1 MTQRTIR
8 MPSLFSLSSI
18 YKSGSYVGI
27 QHIFMGKGKIGALNR
42 IHSFRTNNS

>member
-27 QHIFMGKGKIGALNR
+27 QHILTGRGKIGGLKR
-42 IHSFRTNNS
+42 VHTFRTNNA